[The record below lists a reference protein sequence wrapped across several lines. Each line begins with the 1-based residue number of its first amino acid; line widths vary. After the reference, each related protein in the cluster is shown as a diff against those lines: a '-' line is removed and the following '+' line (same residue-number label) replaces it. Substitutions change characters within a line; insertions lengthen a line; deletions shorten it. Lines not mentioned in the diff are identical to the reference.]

1 MGYGVI
7 DLTPSQKRTFVLFWA
22 MLKGARTKGAILD
35 RATGLASQ
43 VGLTGLTIGV
53 LADDLNLSKS
63 GLFAHFRSKEAL
75 QIEVLNHAADRF
87 RDIVVRPA
95 LREPRGAPRMRALF
109 DRWRAWERDS
119 ALPGGC
125 VFVAATAEL
134 DDRPGPVRDRLV
146 ELQRD
151 WVTSL
156 AISFQK
162 GVEAGLFRKDVD
174 PTQLAQDLYGIMLS
188 YHLHT
193 RLLGDTGAEARARRT
208 FERLLEDIK
217 TS

>member
-1 MGYGVI
+1 
-7 DLTPSQKRTFVLFWA
+7 
-22 MLKGARTKGAILD
+22 MLKGERTKETILD

-63 GLFAHFRSKEAL
+63 GLFAHFRSKESL
-75 QIEVLNHAADRF
+75 QIEVLNHAAERF
-87 RDIVVRPA
+87 REIVVRPA
-95 LREPRGAPRMRALF
+95 LHEPRGAPRIRALF
-109 DRWRAWERDS
+109 ELWRTWARDP

-134 DDRPGPVRDRLV
+134 DDRPGPVRERLV

-151 WVTSL
+151 WVATI
-156 AISFQK
+156 AISFRK
-162 GVEAGLFRKDVD
+162 GVEAGLFRNDID
-174 PTQLAQDLYGIMLS
+174 PAQLAQDLYGIMLS

-193 RLLGDTGAEARARRT
+193 RLLGDAGAEARARRA
-208 FERLLEDIK
+208 FDRMLEEIEV
-217 TS
+217 

>member
-1 MGYGVI
+1 
-7 DLTPSQKRTFVLFWA
+7 
-22 MLKGARTKGAILD
+22 MLKGERTKETILD

-63 GLFAHFRSKEAL
+63 GLFAHFRSKESL
-75 QIEVLNHAADRF
+75 QIEVLNHAAERF
-87 RDIVVRPA
+87 REIVVRPA
-95 LREPRGAPRMRALF
+95 LREPRGAPRIRALF
-109 DRWRAWERDS
+109 ELWRTWARDP

-134 DDRPGPVRDRLV
+134 DDRPGPVRERLV

-151 WVTSL
+151 WVATI
-156 AISFQK
+156 AISFRK
-162 GVEAGLFRKDVD
+162 GVEAGLFRDDID
-174 PTQLAQDLYGIMLS
+174 PAQLAQDLYGIMLS

-193 RLLGDTGAEARARRT
+193 RLLGDAGAEARARRA
-208 FERLLEDIK
+208 FDRMLEEIEV
-217 TS
+217 